1 MPALSEANRELIYE
15 EIILKNRDGE
25 VDSLTRADL
34 RAAIDA
40 IDDWI
45 LANQAAFN
53 TAIPQPARG
62 VLTARQKAL
71 IFSFILRRRWL
82 VDA

>member
-1 MPALSEANRELIYE
+1 MAVMTDADRRLIVE
-15 EIILKNRDGE
+15 EIISKNRE
-25 VDSLTRADL
+25 AEPDSLTFDDL
-34 RAAIDA
+34 LAAVGA

-45 LANQAAFN
+45 IANTAAFN

-71 IFSFILRRRWL
+71 IFSYIVRRRWL
-82 VDA
+82 INA